1 MDICPCN
8 ICPGDICPY
17 QQYLCCYWPYF
28 DQILKVGSW
37 DLSDHIPTDTMTFV
51 QATFVHATFVQVT
64 SVQAA
69 ISLELLIRTW
79 SNFECQAAMVLATT
93 VQVTSVQGTFDHAT
107 NVHSTIVHVTI
118 EMSSG
123 IHNKAHDAGMTFD
136 FN

>member
-1 MDICPCN
+1 MLFKIVQIRIWPIN
-8 ICPGDICPY
+8 TCPG
-17 QQYLCCYWPYF
+17 
-28 DQILKVGSW
+28 QIVHATSA
-37 DLSDHIPTDTMTFV
+37 HATFV
-51 QATFVHATFVQVT
+51 QETFVQVT

-79 SNFECQAAMVLATT
+79 SNFRCQAAMVLTTT
-93 VQVTSVQGTFDHAT
+93 VQDTSVQGTFDHAT

-123 IHNKAHDAGMTFD
+123 IHNKGGGVARDAVMTFD